1 MHALQWHAVSH
12 RSTDIAVSMM
22 HEGRGPYTTLMY
34 SGDQSLKLIIIR
46 HFRCD
51 LSSVKGR
58 IKTPEGSADM
68 LCHIRPRGGGVIS
81 SCVWRY
87 RNISWNFAEII
98 AENIS
103 VKVSRV
109 IGSFS
114 LSLQI
119 FSSAIQSV
127 TCSQKLIEVNTSAS
141 NISQL
146 SVSNCEAET
155 ENKILRFAIFLRNSQ
170 NWRLENIRKFHEIN
184 ESF

>member
-1 MHALQWHAVSH
+1 M
-12 RSTDIAVSMM
+12 
-22 HEGRGPYTTLMY
+22 
-34 SGDQSLKLIIIR
+34 KLCR
-46 HFRCD
+46 
-51 LSSVKGR
+51 
-58 IKTPEGSADM
+58 
-68 LCHIRPRGGGVIS
+68 
-81 SCVWRY
+81 
-87 RNISWNFAEII
+87 II

-109 IGSFS
+109 IGSSS

-127 TCSQKLIEVNTSAS
+127 TCSQKLIEVNMSAS

-170 NWRLENIRKFHEIN
+170 NWRLENIRKFYEIN
-184 ESF
+184 ESFLRTEILSVDLQGGPKRKSLPNCVVLSPP